1 VGSFSV
7 VHTDREDF
15 FEKHSALLKSYL
27 KRGVEI
33 VPQWLPPIAWYFGG
47 SVGLNVMNE
56 PEDVKY
62 LKQHGLGVCMD
73 ICHLI
78 LGRNYYDFSADSI
91 INDLKEQVQHIHI
104 ADAIG
109 IDGEGLAIGDGDF
122 ENSALIEQVLSYDC
136 LKVIEVWQGH
146 LDNGAGFRKEIIKLT
161 EMYEKQ

>member
-1 VGSFSV
+1 
-7 VHTDREDF
+7 
-15 FEKHSALLKSYL
+15 LKL
-27 KRGVEI
+27 GVEI

-47 SVGLNVMNE
+47 SVGLNIMNE
-56 PEDVKY
+56 SEDVKY
-62 LKQHGLGVCMD
+62 LKKHDLGVCMD

-104 ADAIG
+104 ADAVG

-122 ENSALIEQVLSYDC
+122 ENSALIEQVLNYDC